1 MSRRT
6 EQLASTIQ
14 FQLQMLLARGLS
26 DPRVKGLITITE
38 VRVTE
43 DLTTAFVSVSVLPA
57 EQQTLT
63 MHGLRAAAAFLR
75 RELGDKIA
83 IRKLPTLSFQFDESI
98 KREAEVLAALAR
110 VRAERGEGD
119 KAQEDAGGDDAGGTA
134 EGAEP

>member
-14 FQLQMLLARGLS
+14 LQLQMMLARGLS
-26 DPRVKGLITITE
+26 DPRVRGLITITG

-83 IRKLPTLSFQFDESI
+83 IPTRPTLPCPPPSPTTRPAAGPAARPRARAPGGEDHA
-98 KREAEVLAALAR
+98 AE
-110 VRAERGEGD
+110 
-119 KAQEDAGGDDAGGTA
+119 EDAGGTPDGV
-134 EGAEP
+134 EP